1 MVPYLPSP
9 KDPSLYSLSNLD
21 LQLEVFPHLVLVLL
35 GESRRIARITLAGTE
50 DLLVRGGAPFA
61 FPASADTASIEP
73 LRAVCQSVGPF
84 ADDRPDVG
92 TFELDERLALIACV
106 ADMLVE
112 GAGELQVTEDLVHV
126 L

>member
-21 LQLEVFPHLVLVLL
+21 LQLEVFPHLILVLL
-35 GESRRIARITLAGTE
+35 REGGGIAGITLAGAE
-50 DLLVRGGAPFA
+50 DLLVRGGAPFP
-61 FPASADTASIEP
+61 FPASADATSVEP
-73 LRAVCQSVGPF
+73 LRAVCQGVGPF

-92 TFELDERLALIACV
+92 TFELDERLAQVACV